1 MLKVGIVRARNQM
14 GFLSSEALTMWD
26 VKKCLCK
33 DVTASANLVLQIV
46 SAGWK
51 LS

>member
-1 MLKVGIVRARNQM
+1 MLKVAIMRACNKK

-33 DVTASANLVLQIV
+33 DVAASASIVLQIV